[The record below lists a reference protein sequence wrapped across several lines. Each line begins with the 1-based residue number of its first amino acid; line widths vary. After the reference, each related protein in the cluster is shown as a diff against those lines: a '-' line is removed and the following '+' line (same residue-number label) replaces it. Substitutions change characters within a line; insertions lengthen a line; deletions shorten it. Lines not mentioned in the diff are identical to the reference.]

1 MFALIWCFIW
11 CRDLVDL
18 EEDSGKRKAENL
30 YKELVMKIEG
40 NEDGLQ
46 AGQGFDLEKTL
57 DLGRAKDS
65 LKV

>member
-1 MFALIWCFIW
+1 MFHI
-11 CRDLVDL
+11 CRESVDL
-18 EEDSGKRKAENL
+18 EEESGKRKAENL
-30 YKELVMKIEG
+30 YKELMMKIEG